1 MAFGT
6 NTVTGFELE
15 QCDLRVVC
23 ASRVLDETYY
33 TPTRTYYIKPV
44 EFTGEDIRIPR
55 WHNVY
60 GPNYERPQ
68 RQIWPE

>member
-6 NTVTGFELE
+6 NTVTGFEVE

-23 ASRVLDETYY
+23 ANRVMEENYYY
-33 TPTRTYYIKPV
+33 TPARSYWIKPIL
-44 EFTGEDIRIPR
+44 FTEDIKVPR